1 MSFGFLK
8 IERHS
13 VISEKLFSNPKACA
27 VDDLCSLLSAVA
39 SVPRLSGELAHF
51 GLEIRSSRRHLFG
64 LSSDGQHGRALVAAR
79 SAALLA

>member
-13 VISEKLFSNPKACA
+13 VNSEKLFSNPCA